1 MHPPADRGPVPVG
14 GLVGAGGNA
23 TDHPE
28 RNPALP
34 GTTTISQGPA
44 TSPPADW
51 IEPQPWLVTSAR
63 VEAPDVVTLAFAP
76 PTPFRFEPGQFNMVS
91 LPGLG
96 EVPIS
101 ISSDP
106 AAGTRVLH
114 TIRDVGPVTK
124 ALCALRPGQRAGVR
138 GPYGTSWP
146 VAEAIGG
153 DLVIVAG
160 GIGLPPLRP
169 ALYQALRDRDRFG
182 RITLLYGARTPVD
195 LLFRRELGTWRG
207 RDRVDVRV
215 TVDAAG
221 HPWTG
226 QVGVVPALIPAAG
239 LAPEVTTAFVVG
251 PEVMMRFT
259 VRALLAAGVTA
270 GRIFLSMERN
280 MQCAVA
286 LCGHCQLG
294 PFLVC
299 RDGPVF
305 RYADVA
311 RWLSIREL

>member
-1 MHPPADRGPVPVG
+1 MP
-14 GLVGAGGNA
+14 A
-23 TDHPE
+23 TDQNQTHSPE
-28 RNPALP
+28 RVLVPPTPRPIA
-34 GTTTISQGPA
+34 SSGPA
-44 TSPPADW
+44 TPAGDW
-51 IEPQPWLVTSAR
+51 IEPQPWLVTSHR
-63 VEAPDVVTLAFAP
+63 VEAPDVVTLGFTP
-76 PTPFRFEPGQFNMVS
+76 PAPFRFQPGQFNMVS
-91 LPGLG
+91 LPGIG

-114 TIRDVGPVTK
+114 TIRNVGLVTK
-124 ALCALRPGQRAGVR
+124 ALCGLRAGQRAGVR

-146 VAEAIGG
+146 VAEAAGG

-169 ALYQALRDRDRFG
+169 AMYQALHDRDRFG
-182 RITLLYGARTPVD
+182 RVTLLYGARTPAD
-195 LLFRRELGTWRG
+195 LLFSGELDAWRDSSG
-207 RDRVDVRV
+207 VDLRV

-221 HPWTG
+221 RDWTG
-226 QVGVVPALIPAAG
+226 SVGVVPALIPEAG
-239 LAPEVTTAFVVG
+239 LIPESTTAFVVG

-259 VRALLAAGVTA
+259 VRALLTAGVA
-270 GRIFLSMERN
+270 ARRIYLSMERN

-286 LCGHCQLG
+286 LCGHCQFG

-305 RYADVA
+305 RYSDVA
-311 RWLSIREL
+311 RWLTIREL